1 MLNFMGF
8 LKLSTGP
15 RPNISPSAASDVY
28 FSLPWIQCSAP
39 PVIIHIIISHNF
51 NVFSNKMEHWG
62 RLKLRPRLKRK
73 IKAGLRGPCFISEFH
88 YFNMA
93 CPEVKHASSAVICP
107 GVCRFMSRCNGSNTL
122 QQVTS
127 RRCSEPY
134 LPLLTTNIKWYPF
147 I

>member
-8 LKLSTGP
+8 LNLSTGP
-15 RPNISPSAASDVY
+15 RPNISCSAASDVN
-28 FSLPWIQCSAP
+28 FSLPRIQCSTP

-62 RLKLRPRLKRK
+62 RLKLRPRLKGK
-73 IKAGLRGPCFISEFH
+73 IKVGPQRPCFISEFH
-88 YFNMA
+88 YFDMA

-107 GVCRFMSRCNGSNTL
+107 GLCRFMSRCNGSNTL

-127 RRCSEPY
+127 HRCLEPY
-134 LPLLTTNIKWYPF
+134 LPLLTSNTK
-147 I
+147 